1 MEKELTEAKSED
13 QKKQNHPQKK
23 PRLGK
28 RQKRNKELFNNRDKL
43 MPVIPYLKDIEDE
56 TSVSWIGVDYYA

>member
-23 PRLGK
+23 PPLGK
-28 RQKRNKELFNNRDKL
+28 RQKRNKELWDKREIL
-43 MPVIPYLKDIEDE
+43 MPIIPYKNNE
-56 TSVSWIGVDYYA
+56 TTNVSWVGVEFYA